1 MCYGERPA
9 DCELSLQEDSVDL
22 GIAYAQSEAVDR
34 EDMHEARKSVH
45 AASEFCVEAPFAP
58 TGDQPEA
65 ISTLLQRLSD
75 DCRFTVLRGATGT
88 GKTFTMAHVIN
99 QHRKPTLLLCHNKTL
114 AAQLARE
121 LKSYFPK
128 NSVELFVS
136 YYNYYQPEA
145 YLPAQDTYIAKTTSI
160 NDELDALRHRATRAL
175 CERKDVIVVSTVSC
189 IYGLGL
195 PANYLDSRLMLT
207 RGEQVSMQQV
217 WESLRG
223 MLYEQTD
230 TEMQAPKRADET
242 LRGHFQIKHHAEDSD
257 IIVWPPYQ
265 ESPTR
270 LRFRSY
276 ALSWWC

>member
-1 MCYGERPA
+1 
-9 DCELSLQEDSVDL
+9 
-22 GIAYAQSEAVDR
+22 
-34 EDMHEARKSVH
+34 
-45 AASEFCVEAPFAP
+45 
-58 TGDQPEA
+58 
-65 ISTLLQRLSD
+65 
-75 DCRFTVLRGATGT
+75 
-88 GKTFTMAHVIN
+88 MAHVIN

-195 PANYLDSRLMLT
+195 PTNYLDSRLMLT

-230 TEMQAPKRADET
+230 TEMQAPREGDSET

-276 ALSWWC
+276 ALSCVC